1 MADIRVPKLNN
12 NDTEYLIVQW
22 LVEDGMSVG
31 AGDPVAVLETSKA
44 ADELEAEES
53 GYLHHAAALNTWIAP
68 GAVLARVTSEATP
81 ALAFP
86 EVPAAGSAATSLA
99 APESTVPASTVPGAA
114 VPQGTVLGAAVP
126 ERAVPENTIL
136 DAAIAERTVSEAGVL
151 GAAVPQGA
159 VPESGTSKTTAP
171 DTQPTVRPAV
181 RPDVQPAVQPVV
193 TDLAR
198 AAMEELGVSHDEV
211 VALGLRVIR
220 RSDVEALAARR
231 TGAGHTGSPAA
242 GRAEAPVVRSRRPVP
257 HRRTHVP
264 AITRTEAPA
273 AAGDAAGTHRL
284 SRVQRAVARAV
295 TVSHDTI
302 PAAYTVMKFEVGPLL
317 ERARG
322 LTREVRRPVGLA
334 ELFVQAV
341 AGLHPAFPLFFAS
354 IDGEVARPAEAPRVG
369 VTFDMGEGLY
379 VPAVHDTGSLR
390 SIADTLMRYRL
401 AATEGDFREKDL
413 AGANIAVTLHTDA
426 DVILA
431 IPFIFPGTV
440 CALAITSPQQEL
452 VLGEDGAVT
461 ARTVANIG
469 LAYDHRLI
477 NGRDASRF
485 LAALRIELKS

>member
-1 MADIRVPKLNN
+1 
-12 NDTEYLIVQW
+12 
-22 LVEDGMSVG
+22 
-31 AGDPVAVLETSKA
+31 
-44 ADELEAEES
+44 
-53 GYLHHAAALNTWIAP
+53 
-68 GAVLARVTSEATP
+68 
-81 ALAFP
+81 
-86 EVPAAGSAATSLA
+86 
-99 APESTVPASTVPGAA
+99 
-114 VPQGTVLGAAVP
+114 
-126 ERAVPENTIL
+126 
-136 DAAIAERTVSEAGVL
+136 
-151 GAAVPQGA
+151 
-159 VPESGTSKTTAP
+159 
-171 DTQPTVRPAV
+171 
-181 RPDVQPAVQPVV
+181 
-193 TDLAR
+193 
-198 AAMEELGVSHDEV
+198 
-211 VALGLRVIR
+211 
-220 RSDVEALAARR
+220 
-231 TGAGHTGSPAA
+231 
-242 GRAEAPVVRSRRPVP
+242 
-257 HRRTHVP
+257 
-264 AITRTEAPA
+264 
-273 AAGDAAGTHRL
+273 
-284 SRVQRAVARAV
+284 VQRAVARAV

-354 IDGEVARPAEAPRVG
+354 IDGDVARPAEAPRVG

-379 VPAVHDTGSLR
+379 VPVVHDTGSLR

-431 IPFIFPGTV
+431 IPLIFPGTV